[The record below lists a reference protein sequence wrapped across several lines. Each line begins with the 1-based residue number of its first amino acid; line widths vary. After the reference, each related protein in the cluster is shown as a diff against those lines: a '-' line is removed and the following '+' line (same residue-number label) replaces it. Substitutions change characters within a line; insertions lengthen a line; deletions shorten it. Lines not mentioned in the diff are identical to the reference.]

1 MRSLVLR
8 AVCLMRQREIRW
20 LFGARGGAAQL
31 HPAGW
36 QRFSAAAPGRKGMAA
51 AEVELEDEIDEE
63 AALRCY
69 AGAMRDGE
77 AAAASEWG
85 AWEGAISSMGAR
97 LQPCPTPAVAAS
109 SDGSPALLTRA
120 PTTADA
126 TAAAAATATVA
137 NIAANTVAAAAA
149 VPAAADAAA
158 AAATADAGSW
168 AWVPQLR
175 EWRLCETTAA
185 APSEVGAPRTC
196 MHMHMHMHMQH
207 ARAHAH
213 AHAHVHVHV
222 HTHTHTLEHTRVRMH
237 TRCLACR

>member
-1 MRSLVLR
+1 
-8 AVCLMRQREIRW
+8 MRQREIRW

-158 AAATADAGSW
+158 AATADAGSW

>member
-1 MRSLVLR
+1 
-8 AVCLMRQREIRW
+8 MRQREIRW

-109 SDGSPALLTRA
+109 PDGSPTLLTRA
-120 PTTADA
+120 PTPS
-126 TAAAAATATVA
+126 AA
-137 NIAANTVAAAAA
+137 AAAAA
-149 VPAAADAAA
+149 VAPAPVADAD
-158 AAATADAGSW
+158 ADAD
-168 AWVPQLR
+168 AD
-175 EWRLCETTAA
+175 
-185 APSEVGAPRTC
+185 APPRAPYPVPRT
-196 MHMHMHMHMQH
+196 
-207 ARAHAH
+207 R
-213 AHAHVHVHV
+213 
-222 HTHTHTLEHTRVRMH
+222 TRTPYPYPPCPCH
-237 TRCLACR
+237 RCRCRR